1 MYLSALRF
9 IQKRTSCFH
18 QATASRHED
27 EIFTHRER
35 IRILPHNSN
44 PIHIINMHSL
54 HPYHRRALP
63 TTHAGQEQH
72 AIGTHQ
78 ASSPSHGTR
87 SGTWWAHMAAAL
99 GPGVCCRG
107 VHTVV
112 ARRCGD
118 SGAAMRVLVRGQA
131 PKLTHGNPRSPF
143 SVHSVVKGSL
153 PKSRCL
159 GTHSEQRSELMGEGR
174 GGAKKRERQR
184 S

>member
-1 MYLSALRF
+1 MKLEIGLNLADIRGTFFLHVPREWFIHTWFRTVYLSIFGFR
-9 IQKRTSCFH
+9 QKRSCCFH
-18 QATASRHED
+18 QATASRHEV

-35 IRILPHNSN
+35 IRILPHNSK

-63 TTHAGQEQH
+63 TTYAGQEQH

-87 SGTWWAHMAAAL
+87 FGTWWAHMAAAL

-112 ARRCGD
+112 ARRCWRLRRRHAGLG
-118 SGAAMRVLVRGQA
+118 SRPG
-131 PKLTHGNPRSPF
+131 PKIDTRKSP
-143 SVHSVVKGSL
+143 VPL
-153 PKSRCL
+153 LC
-159 GTHSEQRSELMGEGR
+159 T
-174 GGAKKRERQR
+174 
-184 S
+184 